1 MYQING
7 GYRRMACADR
17 ILGNVKGFAS
27 WPFGKP
33 NKQHSV
39 EDPNVSMVLA
49 EIRAKTGSTLEFPT
63 GEVVY
68 LSLPSIRPWG
78 ETIASL

>member
-1 MYQING
+1 
-7 GYRRMACADR
+7 MACADR

-39 EDPNVSMVLA
+39 EDPCASMVPT
-49 EIRAKTGSTLEFPT
+49 EMRSKTVSIQGFPT